1 MTVNEPRARMLT
13 IDEAAAVVDGL
24 TKYRV
29 RQMCLTGELKH
40 IKAGKKF
47 LINQK
52 HLLEIIGSNPD

>member
-1 MTVNEPRARMLT
+1 MTTNIPKARMLT

-40 IKAGKKF
+40 IKAGKKY
-47 LINQK
+47 LINEKQ
-52 HLLEIIGSNPD
+52 LLEIIGDNPD